1 MDPSMDPP
9 PVTFEIPPAAA
20 EPQFYITSNAANPTP
35 SHTPNG
41 NHNHPPYAD
50 MITAAITALKEK
62 NGSSRQAIAKYIEGA
77 YSGLPSNH
85 PALLTHHLKRLKNS
99 GQLVMV
105 KHSYMISRSVPI
117 SSSFAA
123 TGNENALPSG
133 PKRGPGRPPKSKVE
147 IQPINVG
154 VGPESVLVSLGL
166 VDGTSSVVKRGRGRP
181 PKAKTGSVGG
191 KRGRGRPPT
200 PKLLPVLV
208 AHGGLKRR
216 SGRPP
221 RTGPIGLEG
230 ASRPRGRPKKDGSV
244 MKLAGRLAKNAAVAA
259 AGVGLAAVGG
269 GVLPEKQRGRPPRV
283 SGLKKPRKLTG
294 RPLGRP
300 RKVNMKYRVIS

>member
-1 MDPSMDPP
+1 MDLSMDPP
-9 PVTFEIPPAAA
+9 PELPMAAA

-35 SHTPNG
+35 SHTLNG
-41 NHNHPPYAD
+41 NHNHPPYAE

-77 YSGLPSNH
+77 YSRLPSNH
-85 PALLTHHLKRLKNS
+85 SALLTHHLKRLKNS

-123 TGNENALPSG
+123 AGNGNALPSC
-133 PKRGPGRPPKSKVE
+133 PKRGPGRPPKPKVE
-147 IQPINVG
+147 VQPINVG

-166 VDGTSSVVKRGRGRP
+166 VDGTPSVVKRGRGRP
-181 PKAKTGSVGG
+181 PKAKTGSVVG

-200 PKLLPVLV
+200 TKLLPALV
-208 AHGGLKRR
+208 AHSGLKRR
-216 SGRPP
+216 PGRSP
-221 RTGPIGLEG
+221 RAGPIGLEG
-230 ASRPRGRPKKDGSV
+230 ASSRPRGRPKKDGSL
-244 MKLAGRLAKNAAVAA
+244 MKLAGRPPKNAAA
-259 AGVGLAAVGG
+259 GG
-269 GVLPEKQRGRPPRV
+269 GVLPEKRRGRPPRV
-283 SGLKKPRKLTG
+283 SGVKKPRKLTG

-300 RKVNMKYRVIS
+300 RKVNTKYSYRVIS